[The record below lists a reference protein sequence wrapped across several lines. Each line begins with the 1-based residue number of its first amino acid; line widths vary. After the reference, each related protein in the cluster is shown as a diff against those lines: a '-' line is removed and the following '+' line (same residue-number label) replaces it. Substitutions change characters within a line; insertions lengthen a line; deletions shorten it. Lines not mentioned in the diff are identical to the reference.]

1 MADEG
6 MSEHRAEADAQEKPT
21 KKLSLPEAA
30 RHVRGME
37 MTPLKTWRMV
47 LILIGIPMA
56 AYGAGAEG
64 LPPVDQFSRGP
75 AVQQAVL
82 SRDGRTVAHLVTFE
96 KEQRLVF
103 RDLAT
108 GKVQGV
114 EIPSAGTP
122 LELGY
127 SSFAWVGSDRA
138 IFSLYPSGVSAI
150 DRNGIN
156 YMGLAGRDR
165 FVDRRD
171 NQPVMLQG
179 LLFAF
184 VGKDEGKA
192 LMYEY
197 DRPIGV
203 REAAF
208 YKVNFP
214 HVSLLD
220 TRTGGFSRVIENPGS
235 VVQWLVDGK
244 GFVAIGVQREKGLNR
259 IIHRA
264 SEADSW
270 RPLAE
275 LDYNGRRTVPLM
287 LSGNG
292 DTLYLAR
299 VTPEGTWGVY
309 TYDVRAQRLGELV
322 LSHDV
327 YDIIPPNFTVGRDGF
342 ALQGLVASADRNEL
356 LGIRYV
362 TDRAKT
368 FWLNA
373 DMVTVQAA
381 LDSALPKKIN
391 TIGSM
396 SDDRKKLLV
405 LSWSASDPGTYYI
418 FDRVRNS
425 LEPLLA
431 RMPWIKPAEMA
442 EVFPMS
448 YKARDGLLVR
458 GYLTVPHGREA
469 KHLPLVVYPHGG
481 PWARDAWDFDPL
493 AQFLASRGYAVLQ
506 LNYRGS
512 VGFGDSFYKKG
523 LRKIGREIQGDIAD
537 GTRWA
542 IDKGV
547 ADPARIAIMG
557 ASYGGYSALMG
568 LATTPELYRCGIS
581 LAGVTDW
588 KELIKQGR
596 DSYPEDYQGV
606 EGMLGDPL
614 KDAEELRAVSPVN
627 LADKLMAP
635 VLIVHGTDD
644 PIVPYEQATAMVAAL
659 DRAKKPYEFVAK
671 KNEMHGLANAKNREE
686 FYTRVEQFLAKNMAD
701 VPKTP

>member
-1 MADEG
+1 MMLA
-6 MSEHRAEADAQEKPT
+6 
-21 KKLSLPEAA
+21 
-30 RHVRGME
+30 
-37 MTPLKTWRMV
+37 
-47 LILIGIPMA
+47 LIGIPTA
-56 AYGAGAEG
+56 IYGAEPER
-64 LPPVDQFSRGP
+64 LPSVEQFSRGP
-75 AVQQAVL
+75 AVQHAVL
-82 SRDGRTVAHLVTFE
+82 SRDELTVAHLVTFE
-96 KEQRLVF
+96 KEQRLIF
-103 RDLAT
+103 RDLGT

-114 EIPSAGTP
+114 EIPSAGIP

-150 DRNGIN
+150 DRNGTN
-156 YMGLAGRDR
+156 YIGLAGRDR
-165 FVDRRD
+165 DEDRRD
-171 NQPVMLQG
+171 NQPVMLNG

-184 VGKDEGKA
+184 AGKDEGKA

-197 DRPIGV
+197 DRPVGV
-203 REAAF
+203 RDAAF

-214 HVSLLD
+214 HVSLVD
-220 TRTGGFSRVIENPGS
+220 TRTGGFTRVVENPGN

-264 SEADSW
+264 NETDSW

-292 DTLYLAR
+292 NTLYLAR
-299 VTPEGTWGVY
+299 IAPEGTWGVY
-309 TYDVRAQRLGELV
+309 AYDVRAQSLGELV

-327 YDIIPPNFTVGRDGF
+327 YDIIPPNFTVSHDGF
-342 ALQGLVASADRNEL
+342 ALQGLVTSADRNEL

-373 DMVTVQAA
+373 EMGAA
-381 LDSALPKKIN
+381 QTSLDNALPKKIN

-396 SDDRKKLLV
+396 SDDRQKLLV

-418 FDRVRNS
+418 FDRAKNS

-448 YKARDGLLVR
+448 YRARDGLLVR

-481 PWARDAWDFDPL
+481 PWTRDTWDFDPL
-493 AQFLASRGYAVLQ
+493 SQFLASRGYAVLQ
-506 LNYRGS
+506 VNYRGS

-523 LRKIGREIQGDIAD
+523 LRKVGREIQDDIAD

-542 IDKGV
+542 IEKGV
-547 ADPARIAIMG
+547 ADPSRVAIMG

-568 LATTPELYRCGIS
+568 VATTPELYRCGIS
-581 LAGVTDW
+581 LAGVTNW
-588 KELIKQGR
+588 RELIKQGR
-596 DSYPEDYQGV
+596 DSFPEDYKGI
-606 EGMLGDPL
+606 ENMLGDPM

-627 LADKLMAP
+627 LADKFRAP

-644 PIVPYEQATAMVAAL
+644 PIVPYEQATGMVAAL
-659 DRAKKPYEFVAK
+659 DHAKKPYEFVAK

-686 FYTRVEQFLAKNMAD
+686 FYTRVEQFLAKNLAD
-701 VPKTP
+701 SRKQP

>member
-1 MADEG
+1 M
-6 MSEHRAEADAQEKPT
+6 
-21 KKLSLPEAA
+21 LL
-30 RHVRGME
+30 
-37 MTPLKTWRMV
+37 V
-47 LILIGIPMA
+47 LMGIPA
-56 AYGAGAEG
+56 VVYGKGAES
-64 LPPVDQFSRGP
+64 LPPVEQFSRGP
-75 AVQQAVL
+75 AVQHAVL

-114 EIPSAGTP
+114 EIPSSNIP
-122 LELGY
+122 LEVGY
-127 SSFAWVGSDRA
+127 SSFSWVGSDRA
-138 IFSLYPSGVSAI
+138 IFSLYPAGVSAI
-150 DRNGIN
+150 DRNGTN
-156 YMGLAGRDR
+156 YIGLAGRDR
-165 FVDRRD
+165 DEDRRD
-171 NQPVMLQG
+171 NQPVMLSG
-179 LLFAF
+179 LLFALA
-184 VGKDEGKA
+184 GKDEGKA

-197 DRPIGV
+197 DRPVGL
-203 REAAF
+203 RDAAF
-208 YKVNFP
+208 YRVNFP
-214 HVSLLD
+214 HVSLVD
-220 TRTGGFSRVIENPGS
+220 TRTGGFSRVVENPGN
-235 VVQWLVDGK
+235 VVQWLADGK
-244 GFVAIGVQREKGLNR
+244 GFVAVGVQREKGLNR

-264 SEADSW
+264 SEADGW

-275 LDYNGRRTVPLM
+275 LDYNGRRTVPLA

-299 VTPEGTWGVY
+299 ITPEGTWGVY

-327 YDIIPPNFTVGRDGF
+327 YDIIPPNFTVAHDGF
-342 ALQGLVASADRNEL
+342 ALQGLVLSADRNEL

-373 DMVTVQAA
+373 DMVAVQAA
-381 LDSALPKKIN
+381 LDKSLPKKIN

-396 SDDRKKLLV
+396 SDDRQKLLV

-418 FDRVRNS
+418 FDRAKNS

-431 RMPWIKPAEMA
+431 RMPWIKPAELA

-448 YKARDGLLVR
+448 YHARDGLLVR

-481 PWARDAWDFDPL
+481 PWTRDAWDFDPL
-493 AQFLASRGYAVLQ
+493 VQFLASRGYAVLQ

-512 VGFGDSFYKKG
+512 VGFGDNFYKKG
-523 LRKIGREIQGDIAD
+523 LRKVGREIQDDIAD

-542 IDKGV
+542 VEKGV

-588 KELIKQGR
+588 NELIKQGR
-596 DSYPEDYQGV
+596 DAYPEDYKGI

-614 KDAEELRAVSPVN
+614 KDGEELRAVSPVN
-627 LADKLMAP
+627 QADKFRAP

-644 PIVPYEQATAMVAAL
+644 PVVPYAQATAMVAAL
-659 DRAKKPYEFVAK
+659 DRAKKPYEFAAK

-686 FYTRVEQFLAKNMAD
+686 FYTRVEQFLAKNLAD
-701 VPKTP
+701 SRKQP